1 MKNKLYQ
8 IRLFIT
14 LIIFIFIILGII
26 GIFYPINIFDIQ
38 LVPLLQKSIINF
50 SIITIII
57 LSVILIITLFFGR
70 LYCSLICPMGIFQ
83 EILGLIFKKDNEYQK
98 NKPYK
103 YFISAITIGFMI
115 GGSTLLIKYLDPYT
129 LFTSAFTYSIIG
141 LSAIIIIAIIT
152 FFKNRFFCTNICPV
166 GTILG
171 LISKISIFK
180 LYIDKNECLSCSN
193 CERNCPTGCINSD
206 EEIIDNE
213 NCIKCLKCIGNCP
226 KDAIKFGIKPKE
238 EVKFNIKRRET
249 IIAISACAIFLGA
262 IKIGFE
268 KLNNTISK
276 FRDVILPPGSINE
289 ERLLDKCLNCNLC
302 VNACPNKIIKKADN
316 EFNAVHIDYNSGEKF
331 CKFNCNECS
340 KVCPSGAIK
349 RISLEEKQKTR
360 IAMATINE
368 DKCINCNYCIFV
380 CPVNAI
386 SKSERGK
393 SIVDASKCIGCGA
406 CVKNCNVNAINIFAV
421 KEQKVL

>member
-57 LSVILIITLFFGR
+57 LSVMLIITLFFGR

-289 ERLLDKCLNCNLC
+289 ERLLDKCLN
-302 VNACPNKIIKKADN
+302 
-316 EFNAVHIDYNSGEKF
+316 
-331 CKFNCNECS
+331 
-340 KVCPSGAIK
+340 AI
-349 RISLEEKQKTR
+349 
-360 IAMATINE
+360 APP
-368 DKCINCNYCIFV
+368 F
-380 CPVNAI
+380 
-386 SKSERGK
+386 
-393 SIVDASKCIGCGA
+393 SI
-406 CVKNCNVNAINIFAV
+406 
-421 KEQKVL
+421 